1 MNKDEW
7 ESLCDGCG
15 LCCMVKLQDEDTNE
29 VFITNVGCRY
39 LDVKTCRCKDY
50 ENRHR
55 NVKDCIELTPKK
67 VETLDW
73 LPETCAYR
81 LIDEGNKVIGRL
93 VLLIHLAY
101 FIDRRSNKRIKR
113 IHFEP
118 GIEVQMNLQYRQLHN
133 QEQHN
138 EYKGFFLDYHDFH
151 YHYHDFPTIP
161 ALFKFSPGTVTKS
174 TLNLGKYSIFVIE
187 QL

>member
-1 MNKDEW
+1 MIFLKSNKNTPFWKQKTLAEMNKDEW

-81 LIDEGNKVIGRL
+81 LIDEGKDL
-93 VLLIHLAY
+93 FDWHYLISQDKQTVHKA
-101 FIDRRSNKRIKR
+101 
-113 IHFEP
+113 
-118 GIEVQMNLQYRQLHN
+118 GISKKGMIIPEDYVDNV
-133 QEQHN
+133 E
-138 EYKGFFLDYHDFH
+138 EYALDCLDQ
-151 YHYHDFPTIP
+151 I
-161 ALFKFSPGTVTKS
+161 LEES
-174 TLNLGKYSIFVIE
+174 E
-187 QL
+187 